1 MLQQTQVERVKRY
14 FSEFT
19 AIFPSLESLAKADE
33 DQVLAAW
40 SGLGYYS
47 RARNLHKAA
56 QKIVYELGCSFPR
69 DFATLSSLPGIGKT
83 TAHAILA
90 QAFEQPYPILDA
102 NVIRIFG
109 RYFAIEHEVENLRG
123 KKIYWELAH
132 QLMPQSHIADY
143 TQALMDFGS
152 LVCKKTPICHAC
164 PFQGDC
170 QAFKLQATENYPR
183 KKPKKRPEKLVL
195 HFAIRIQDNKL
206 TLQKHNLG
214 IWQNMLLPPLL
225 EKPLGKPILMLEHS
239 LIHKKIQ
246 AYCYKFED
254 ANPIF
259 SISETTLWNGQDPI
273 PAPSLVAKIY
283 QALLGRGFVE

>member
-1 MLQQTQVERVKRY
+1 M
-14 FSEFT
+14 
-19 AIFPSLESLAKADE
+19 
-33 DQVLAAW
+33 AAW
-40 SGLGYYS
+40 SGLGYYT

-56 QKIVYELGCSFPR
+56 QKIVYELDGVFPK
-69 DFATLSSLPGIGKT
+69 DIKTLSSLPGIGKT

-90 QAFEQPYPILDA
+90 QAFDLPYPILDA

-109 RYFAIEHEVENLRG
+109 RYFAIEDEVGSQRG
-123 KKIYWELAH
+123 KKIYWDVAH

-152 LVCKKTPICHAC
+152 LVCKKTPICQAC
-164 PFQGDC
+164 PFQGEC
-170 QAFKLQATENYPR
+170 QAFKLQATESYPR
-183 KKPKKRPEKLVL
+183 KRAKKRPEKLVL

-225 EKPLGKPILMLEHS
+225 DKPLGKPILKLEHG

-246 AYCYKFED
+246 AYCYLQK
-254 ANPIF
+254 ASSAAF
-259 SISETTLWNGQDPI
+259 SDSQLTFWNGQDPI

-283 QALLGRGFVE
+283 QALLGRG